1 MRAAQILPERSFF
14 LWLMAGFAIGLL
26 LMNVSYMNGEERSMT
41 MTEEISNNGGS
52 SSQRATLQGRKK
64 KKPTVNVTV
73 APEPDVLP
81 DRFIKNPSNR
91 RFYIFTVDNRDP
103 RGEGYRPFVA
113 AANQFWTTI
122 IPSMS
127 KEKHEYI
134 YLRSN
139 ISCSLK
145 SCPVFPGS
153 QQEVAT
159 APPIPL
165 HPSWMDLKGILHML
179 DNVMEHGDIATY
191 LDSDAHFD
199 TRTLKTFQQAYGW
212 MLPEFFNGT
221 RPIAVVRDRSHWT
234 AVCHT
239 DFGGPYSMDVNS
251 GIIMFVKNRVSRAF
265 FQRMWLSALTPSP
278 QDKRK
283 GTPLHY
289 QFGWPHEQERLSWF
303 ASTPAENASITYI
316 QRQGWHKELPWCF
329 QVICHRNFDKMPYIE
344 DYIKESITKSI
355 KCDIPKIKPFCT
367 PHGILDDTRYSALID
382 SLLDSVKVIP
392 I

>member
-1 MRAAQILPERSFF
+1 M
-14 LWLMAGFAIGLL
+14 
-26 LMNVSYMNGEERSMT
+26 
-41 MTEEISNNGGS
+41 
-52 SSQRATLQGRKK
+52 
-64 KKPTVNVTV
+64 
-73 APEPDVLP
+73 
-81 DRFIKNPSNR
+81 
-91 RFYIFTVDNRDP
+91 
-103 RGEGYRPFVA
+103 
-113 AANQFWTTI
+113 
-122 IPSMS
+122 
-127 KEKHEYI
+127 EY
-134 YLRSN
+134 
-139 ISCSLK
+139 
-145 SCPVFPGS
+145 
-153 QQEVAT
+153 
-159 APPIPL
+159 
-165 HPSWMDLKGILHML
+165 
-179 DNVMEHGDIATY
+179 GDIATY

-212 MLPEFFNGT
+212 MLPEFFNGS

-239 DFGGPYSMDVNS
+239 DFGGPYSKDVNS

-344 DYIKESITKSI
+344 GYIKESITKSM
-355 KCDIPKIKPFCT
+355 KCDIPKIAPFCT
-367 PHGILDDTRYSALID
+367 PDGTLDDTRYSALID